1 MEQLAKYKIVFW
13 DFDGVIL
20 DSNKIRTEG
29 FRSVLKNYATD
40 AVEKLIEFHES
51 NGGLS
56 RYVKF
61 NFFFEKVLN
70 QEPDKEVVANL
81 CSEFSKIMRKLLS
94 NKEYLIDDTNAYI
107 KQFYNDQVFYITSG
121 SDQEE
126 LRYLCQQLGIQDY
139 FKGIFGSP
147 TPKIVNVATIIKS
160 NNLLKSDCCLI
171 GDSINDKEAADAN
184 DIGFVGYNFI

>member
-29 FRSVLKNYATD
+29 FRVVLKNYSID
-40 AVEKLIEFHES
+40 AVEKLIEFHEI

-61 NFFFEKVLN
+61 DFFFKKILN
-70 QEPDKEVVANL
+70 QEPDKEVIAGL
-81 CSEFSKIMRKLLS
+81 CDEFSKIMRELLS
-94 NKEYLIDDTNAYI
+94 NRDYLIADTNSYI
-107 KQFYNDQVFYITSG
+107 KQFYKDQVFYITSG

-126 LRYLCQQLGIQDY
+126 LRYLCEQLGIQDY

-147 TPKIVNVATIIKS
+147 TPKNVNVATVIES
-160 NNLLKSDCCLI
+160 NRLLKSDCCLI

-184 DIGFVGYNFI
+184 NIEFVGYNFI